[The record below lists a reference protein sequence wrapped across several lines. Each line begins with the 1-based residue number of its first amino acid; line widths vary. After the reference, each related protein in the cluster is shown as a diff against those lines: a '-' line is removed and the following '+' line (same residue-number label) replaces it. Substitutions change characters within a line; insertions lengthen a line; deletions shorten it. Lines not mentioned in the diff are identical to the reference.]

1 MPARINRNVHLQQ
14 VTRNLSL
21 HFDKATRQIEQLA
34 SGHRVNRASDDP
46 ASLAL
51 ADGIKSEIRTLA
63 EGNRNIQQSIH
74 MLQVADGALS
84 HISDM
89 VLRMRNLAV
98 QGASSTYTDS
108 DRQNLNSEFMA
119 LRAEIDRIA
128 EVTRFNDIPLLNEE
142 HVFTIQA
149 GSTDA
154 SNDVSRITIRD
165 MRASGLTLELG
176 ELRIGTL
183 RDAQEIMSRLQRA
196 HETVIEERNH
206 IAAFQQRL
214 EFSVDTG
221 LNVIEKMR
229 SSEADIRDTDLV
241 RATSDLNR
249 SQILSQTAASF
260 ATDADV
266 DIERILSLLQ

>member
-1 MPARINRNVHLQQ
+1 MPARINHNVHLQQ

-21 HFDKATRQIEQLA
+21 HFEKASRQIEQLA

-46 ASLAL
+46 ASVSL
-51 ADGIKSEIRTLA
+51 ADGINSEIRTLA

-89 VLRMRNLAV
+89 VLRMRSLAV
-98 QGASSTYTDS
+98 QGASDIYTDD
-108 DRQNLNSEFMA
+108 DRQNLNAEFVA

-128 EVTRFNDIPLLNEE
+128 EVTRFNDIPLLNKE
-142 HVFTIQA
+142 HVFAIQA
-149 GSTDA
+149 GSTEA

-165 MRASGLTLELG
+165 MRASGQTLELG

-183 RDAQEIMSRLQRA
+183 RDAQEIMPRLQRA
-196 HETVIEERNH
+196 HEAVVEERNH

-214 EFSVDTG
+214 ELSIDTG
-221 LNVIEKMR
+221 ISVLEKMR
-229 SSEADIRDTDLV
+229 SSDADIRDTDLV
-241 RATSDLNR
+241 RATSDLTR
-249 SQILSQTAASF
+249 SQILYQTAASF
-260 ATDADV
+260 ASDADM
-266 DIERILSLLQ
+266 DIERILSLLK

>member
-1 MPARINRNVHLQQ
+1 MPARINHNVHLQQ

-21 HFDKATRQIEQLA
+21 HFEKASRQIEQLA

-46 ASLAL
+46 ASVSL
-51 ADGIKSEIRTLA
+51 ADGINSEIRTLA

-89 VLRMRNLAV
+89 VLRMRSLAV
-98 QGASSTYTDS
+98 QGASDIYTDD
-108 DRQNLNSEFMA
+108 DRQNLNAEFMA

-128 EVTRFNDIPLLNEE
+128 EVTRFNDIPLLNKE
-142 HVFTIQA
+142 HVFAIQA
-149 GSTDA
+149 GSTEA

-165 MRASGLTLELG
+165 MRASGQTLELG

-183 RDAQEIMSRLQRA
+183 RDAQEIMPRLQRA
-196 HETVIEERNH
+196 HEAVVEERNH

-214 EFSVDTG
+214 ELSIDTG
-221 LNVIEKMR
+221 ISVLEKMR

-241 RATSDLNR
+241 RATSDLTR

-260 ATDADV
+260 ASDADM
-266 DIERILSLLQ
+266 DIERILSLLK

>member
-1 MPARINRNVHLQQ
+1 MPARINHNVHLQQ

-21 HFDKATRQIEQLA
+21 HFEKASRQIEQLA

-46 ASLAL
+46 ASVSL
-51 ADGIKSEIRTLA
+51 ADGINSEIRTLA

-89 VLRMRNLAV
+89 VLRMRSLAV
-98 QGASSTYTDS
+98 QGASDIYTDD
-108 DRQNLNSEFMA
+108 DRQNLNGEFVA

-128 EVTRFNDIPLLNEE
+128 EVTRFNDIPLLNKE
-142 HVFTIQA
+142 HVFAIQA
-149 GSTDA
+149 GSTEA

-165 MRASGLTLELG
+165 MRASGQTLELG

-183 RDAQEIMSRLQRA
+183 RDAQEIMPRLQRA
-196 HETVIEERNH
+196 HEAVVEERNH

-214 EFSVDTG
+214 ELSIDTG
-221 LNVIEKMR
+221 ISVLEKMR

-241 RATSDLNR
+241 RATSDLTR

-260 ATDADV
+260 ASDADM
-266 DIERILSLLQ
+266 DIERILSLLK